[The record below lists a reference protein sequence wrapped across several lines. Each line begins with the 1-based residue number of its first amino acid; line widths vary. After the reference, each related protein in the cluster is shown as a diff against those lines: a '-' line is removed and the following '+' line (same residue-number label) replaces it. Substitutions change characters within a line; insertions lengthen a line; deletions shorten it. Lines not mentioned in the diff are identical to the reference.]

1 MSKTTKMSAYR
12 RFAITTAVFC
22 YFDMKDFG
30 EKLCEVLAESKK
42 NLKVGEA
49 REKSVTLKRDRDTSI
64 TEEVMHAAAAE
75 ALIRMIAEDSRV
87 ETHIADTYEFDY
99 EDDMIDNK
107 FASEEFDITVSGK
120 NVVVDWER

>member
-49 REKSVTLKRDRDTSI
+49 REKSVALKRDRDTSI

-75 ALIRMIAEDSRV
+75 ALRR
-87 ETHIADTYEFDY
+87 
-99 EDDMIDNK
+99 MIDNK

-120 NVVVDWER
+120 NVVIDWER